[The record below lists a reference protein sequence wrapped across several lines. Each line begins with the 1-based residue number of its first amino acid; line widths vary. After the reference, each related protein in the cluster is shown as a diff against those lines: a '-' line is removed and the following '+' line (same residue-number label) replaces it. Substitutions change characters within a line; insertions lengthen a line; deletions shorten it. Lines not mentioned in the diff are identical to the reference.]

1 MASLSPLIG
10 RLSQIFS
17 LRSCILSS
25 AVLFVAGGLLAGH
38 PRSFTTF
45 ISGRVLSGAGGA
57 GVMTLVLI
65 LVIELAGTKRRGLFL
80 GVTNAGF
87 TTGVALGAVVAGGLV
102 GITGWVSL
110 LRCRHENRKECRL
123 ICCRDRYS
131 GARRHL
137 PLLRAWAYFGG
148 SPHGLG
154 RLLLRVGRREVWRIN
169 SRTWIT
175 RARLYSCVSH
185 TQS

>member
-17 LRSCILSS
+17 LRSCILSA
-25 AVLFVAGGLLAGH
+25 AVLFAAGGLLAGH
-38 PRSFTTF
+38 ARSFNTF

-80 GVTNAGF
+80 GITNAGF

-102 GITGWVSL
+102 GVTGWVSPFG
-110 LRCRHENRKECRL
+110 CRH
-123 ICCRDRYS
+123 
-131 GARRHL
+131 
-137 PLLRAWAYFGG
+137 
-148 SPHGLG
+148 
-154 RLLLRVGRREVWRIN
+154 
-169 SRTWIT
+169 
-175 RARLYSCVSH
+175 
-185 TQS
+185 